1 MKTHW
6 QDVSI
11 PISRNSPAKVLHSQ
25 PGIIQVFLEMAMFFS
40 QHPFFFEPQQRAH
53 SPQVLPDDS
62 ASRAAGSFIMGCN
75 YRRVMIRK
83 EHEWKLEGR

>member
-25 PGIIQVFLEMAMFFS
+25 PGILQVFLEMAMFFYS
-40 QHPFFFEPQQRAH
+40 IRFSLNRNSERIPQTNP
-53 SPQVLPDDS
+53 SLP
-62 ASRAAGSFIMGCN
+62 
-75 YRRVMIRK
+75 YV
-83 EHEWKLEGR
+83 WKRL

>member
-25 PGIIQVFLEMAMFFS
+25 PGILQVFLEMAMFF
-40 QHPFFFEPQQRAH
+40 FT
-53 SPQVLPDDS
+53 
-62 ASRAAGSFIMGCN
+62 ASVF
-75 YRRVMIRK
+75 
-83 EHEWKLEGR
+83 L